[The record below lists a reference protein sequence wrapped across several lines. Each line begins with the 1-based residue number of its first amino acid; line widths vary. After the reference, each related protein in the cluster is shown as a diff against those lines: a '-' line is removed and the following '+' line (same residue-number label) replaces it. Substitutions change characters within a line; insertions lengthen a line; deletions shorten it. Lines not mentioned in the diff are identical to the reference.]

1 MNCWK
6 YAWFFPTLR
15 DNSDKESPSCA
26 TRETI
31 ALRAVSIG
39 VSYIIFHRLHNRIF
53 LLQKHRILPIIVED
67 RQFYLYPLSCR
78 SVLGPRAA
86 LRSCAEI
93 PFGGIVRNQSGP
105 APERKTIMSA
115 FRDRTAI
122 AVDFRHT
129 AKNLGGRRLKTKPT
143 HPPLP

>member
-6 YAWFFPTLR
+6 YAWFFQTLR
-15 DNSDKESPSCA
+15 DSSDRESPSCA

-39 VSYIIFHRLHNRIF
+39 VSYIIFHRLYNRIF

-93 PFGGIVRNQSGP
+93 PLWRYREESIWP
-105 APERKTIMSA
+105 SA
-115 FRDRTAI
+115 GTKDGHVCVQGSDCDR
-122 AVDFRHT
+122 
-129 AKNLGGRRLKTKPT
+129 RRFPT
-143 HPPLP
+143 HR